1 MAASDH
7 LSNVQFAIH
16 RGIRSEKPEQPLG
29 MHWSDDEAVAHLFA
43 DPGEWGDKNTVIN
56 AHVNQKDVVDP
67 YSREGKRVAKEH
79 AIFKPENAEREVTVR
94 PGATVKVSSV
104 IRKGERKDL
113 SKRDRIISYKPPRE
127 MKA

>member
-1 MAASDH
+1 MSAQDN

-29 MHWSDDEAVAHLFA
+29 MHWSDDEVVAHLFA

-113 SKRDRIISYKPPRE
+113 SKRDRVISYNPPRE
-127 MKA
+127 MTA